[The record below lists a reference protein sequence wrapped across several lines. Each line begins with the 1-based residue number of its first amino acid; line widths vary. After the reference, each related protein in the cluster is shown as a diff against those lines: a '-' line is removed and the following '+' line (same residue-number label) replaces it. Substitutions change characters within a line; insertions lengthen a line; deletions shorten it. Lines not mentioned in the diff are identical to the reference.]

1 MHKGNSK
8 EDKATNDEYF
18 VEKQKIGK
26 RLELI
31 GDRLGFRFAK
41 DFAEFLSISKGTYS
55 SILTGRNALSFKTLM
70 KLANRQVNFNFLFYG
85 LKGRSSGII
94 ITKNAINT
102 ANEDESEGLYIERIQ
117 MLEQQNESL
126 KKEIKAKNETIES
139 KNLTIKLLMKK

>member
-1 MHKGNSK
+1 MHKENSQ
-8 EDKATNDEYF
+8 EDKAMNDEYF
-18 VEKQKIGK
+18 VERQNIGK
-26 RLELI
+26 RLMLI

-41 DFAEFLSISKGTYS
+41 DFAEFLSISKGTLS

-70 KLANRQVNFNFLFYG
+70 KLANRQVNFNYLIYG
-85 LKGRSSGII
+85 SKGRTSGII

-117 MLEQQNESL
+117 MLEQQNEHL
-126 KKEIKAKNETIES
+126 KKEIKAKNEIIES

>member
-8 EDKATNDEYF
+8 EDKVTNDEYF

>member
-1 MHKGNSK
+1 MHKENSQ
-8 EDKATNDEYF
+8 EDKAMNDEYF

-26 RLELI
+26 RLMLI
-31 GDRLGFRFAK
+31 GDRLGFRFSK
-41 DFAEFLSISKGTYS
+41 DFAEFLSLSKGTYS

-70 KLANRQVNFNFLFYG
+70 KLANRQVNFNYLFYG

-117 MLEQQNESL
+117 MLEQQNEHL
-126 KKEIKAKNETIES
+126 KEKIKAKNETIES